1 MNTLLQ
7 LTAIT
12 VLSVLILYMTW
23 VKDGEHMTPPL
34 NRRMAIDFSVI
45 VCFWVLAGMYEL
57 GAFGEYDKELNLALG
72 GALTFF
78 LARLFQLISQISPL
92 FQDLF
97 KYIKEKLG
105 KGKE

>member
-1 MNTLLQ
+1 MNALLQ

-12 VLSVLILYMTW
+12 VLILLILYMTW

-34 NRRMAIDFSVI
+34 NRRMAIDFSI
-45 VCFWVLAGMYEL
+45 IACFWVLAGMYEL
-57 GAFGEYDKELNLALG
+57 GAFGAYDEELSLALG

-92 FQDLF
+92 FQELF
-97 KYIKEKLG
+97 KYIKDKTG
-105 KGKE
+105 KGDK